1 MTTRVLTLVDRR
13 YRFQAQ
19 PSGMIAALRAHG
31 AHVEELDETQCAT
44 DEWRDV
50 LMRVDVAVARGR
62 LPGTLAV
69 LADVAASGVPVVDTA
84 AAVER
89 VRDKRI
95 MTRLLGSTGL
105 ARPRT
110 AICSA
115 EDLAD
120 VDLGYPIIVKPVFG
134 DNAEGLVVFDEP
146 ADLKRL
152 RWRDSEVIVQEY
164 RPGSGVDLKLYVIDD
179 FIAAVRRPSPI
190 SRCTARSLGV
200 VPVNDALRDIV
211 KRVSVAFGLRFFGVD
226 CLEVGGRLEVL
237 EVNDFPNYSSVP
249 NASELLAEHVLRRA
263 VA

>member
-1 MTTRVLTLVDRR
+1 M
-13 YRFQAQ
+13 
-19 PSGMIAALRAHG
+19 
-31 AHVEELDETQCAT
+31 
-44 DEWRDV
+44 
-50 LMRVDVAVARGR
+50 
-62 LPGTLAV
+62 
-69 LADVAASGVPVVDTA
+69 
-84 AAVER
+84 
-89 VRDKRI
+89 
-95 MTRLLGSTGL
+95 
-105 ARPRT
+105 
-110 AICSA
+110 
-115 EDLAD
+115 
-120 VDLGYPIIVKPVFG
+120 
-134 DNAEGLVVFDEP
+134 FDEP

>member
-44 DEWRDV
+44 DNWRDV
-50 LMRVDVAVARGR
+50 LMRV
-62 LPGTLAV
+62 
-69 LADVAASGVPVVDTA
+69 DVAASGVPVVDTA

-95 MTRLLGSTGL
+95 MTRLLRDTGL

-110 AICSA
+110 AICSP
-115 EDLAD
+115 EDLVG
-120 VDLGYPIIVKPVFG
+120 VDLEYPIIVKPVFG
-134 DNAEGLVVFDEP
+134 DNAEGLVVLEEP
-146 ADLKRL
+146 ADLTRL
-152 RWRDSEVIVQEY
+152 RWRDPELIAQEY
-164 RPGSGVDLKLYVIDD
+164 RPGSGADLKLYVIED

-190 SRCTARSLGV
+190 SPCTARSLGI
-200 VPVNDALRDIV
+200 VPVNDELREIV
-211 KRVSVAFGLRFFGVD
+211 KRVSTAFGLRFFGVD
-226 CLEVGGRLEVL
+226 CLDVDGRLKVL

-249 NASELLAEHVLRRA
+249 NASELLARHVLRRA

>member
-1 MTTRVLTLVDRR
+1 MTTRVLALVDRR
-13 YRFQAQ
+13 YRSQAQ
-19 PSGMIAALRAHG
+19 PSGMIAALRDRG

-50 LMRVDVAVARGR
+50 LVRVDVAVARGR
-62 LPGTLAV
+62 CPGTLAV

-95 MTRLLGSTGL
+95 MTRLLRDAGL

-110 AICSA
+110 VICSP
-115 EDLAD
+115 EDLVG
-120 VDLGYPIIVKPVFG
+120 VDLEYPIIVKPVFG
-134 DNAEGLVVFDEP
+134 DNAEGLVVLEDP
-146 ADLKRL
+146 ADLLRL
-152 RWRDSEVIVQEY
+152 RWQDPELIAQEY
-164 RPGSGVDLKLYVIDD
+164 RPGSGADLKLYVIED

-190 SRCTARSLGV
+190 SPCTARSLGG
-200 VPVNDALRDIV
+200 VPVDDSLREIV
-211 KRVSVAFGLRFFGVD
+211 DRVSTVFGLRFFGVD
-226 CLEVGGRLEVL
+226 CLEVDGRLEVL

-249 NASELLAEHVLRRA
+249 NASEVLARHVLMRA

>member
-1 MTTRVLTLVDRR
+1 MTTRVLALVDRR
-13 YRFQAQ
+13 YRSQAQ
-19 PSGMIAALRAHG
+19 PSGMIAALRDRG

-50 LMRVDVAVARGR
+50 LVRVDVAVARGR
-62 LPGTLAV
+62 CPGTLAV

-95 MTRLLGSTGL
+95 MTRLLRDAGL

-110 AICSA
+110 VICSP
-115 EDLAD
+115 EDLVG
-120 VDLGYPIIVKPVFG
+120 VDLEYPIIVKPVFG
-134 DNAEGLVVFDEP
+134 DNAEGLVVLEDP
-146 ADLKRL
+146 ADLLRL
-152 RWRDSEVIVQEY
+152 RWQDPELIAQEY
-164 RPGSGVDLKLYVIDD
+164 RPGSGADLKLYVIED

-190 SRCTARSLGV
+190 SPCTARSLGG
-200 VPVNDALRDIV
+200 VPVDDSLREIV
-211 KRVSVAFGLRFFGVD
+211 NRVSTVFGLRFFGVD
-226 CLEVGGRLEVL
+226 CLEVDGRLEVL

-249 NASELLAEHVLRRA
+249 NASEVLARHVLMKA